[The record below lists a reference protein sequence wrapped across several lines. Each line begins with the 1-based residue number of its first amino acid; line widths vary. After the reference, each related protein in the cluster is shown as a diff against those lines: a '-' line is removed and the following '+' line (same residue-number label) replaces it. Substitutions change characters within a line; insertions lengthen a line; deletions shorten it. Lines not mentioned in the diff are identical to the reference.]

1 MKYDSYWWWNIEAQE
16 RGWLGKDDLH
26 VLPKFF
32 QQFCTQLPVIMGAP
46 TVACACSII
55 RTDRTCEDSRVKFVN
70 RFAAQI
76 MEGGQCP
83 ALRRGL
89 HRTCRRLRV
98 DVEAAVVVVVLFH
111 HAQMFGVPQ
120 LAPPLHTGW
129 QPMTAPDG
137 AQYRVLH
144 DTGAYR
150 RHLEIVG
157 SES

>member
-1 MKYDSYWWWNIEAQE
+1 MKYDAYWRWNTDAQE
-16 RGWLGKDDLH
+16 IGWLEESHLR

-32 QQFCTQLPVIMGAP
+32 RQFCTQLSTIMGESAL
-46 TVACACSII
+46 ACARGII
-55 RTDRTCEDSRVKFVN
+55 QTDRKCEDSRVKFVN
-70 RFAAQI
+70 HFAVQV
-76 MEGGQCP
+76 MQGDQYL

-98 DVEAAVVVVVLFH
+98 DVEAAVVVVALFH